1 MIYRHHRQ
9 ISSLPTSVA
18 QVPLHNRFEALEL
31 EGEVS
36 EEEMEGASVTL
47 PGARQLTPCLKTASA
62 KKDRG

>member
-1 MIYRHHRQ
+1 M
-9 ISSLPTSVA
+9 
-18 QVPLHNRFEALEL
+18 FEALRL